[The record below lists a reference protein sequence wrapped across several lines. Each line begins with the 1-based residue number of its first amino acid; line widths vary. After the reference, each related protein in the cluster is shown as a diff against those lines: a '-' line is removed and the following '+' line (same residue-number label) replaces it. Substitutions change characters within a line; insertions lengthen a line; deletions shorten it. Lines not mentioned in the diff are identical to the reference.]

1 MRIKSLS
8 ISNFRSYYKEVKINF
23 QDLTAIV
30 GKNDIGKS
38 TILEALDVFFHNG
51 KGIIKLDKDDINV
64 YAKANGETDVRISV
78 VFDSLPQSVIID
90 DSNETTLKNEYLL
103 NKDEDL

>member
-64 YAKANGETDVRISV
+64 NAKANGETDVRISV
-78 VFDSLPQSVIID
+78 VFDSLPQNGLTCKVPCLSYPKI
-90 DSNETTLKNEYLL
+90 L
-103 NKDEDL
+103 

>member
-38 TILEALDVFFHNG
+38 TILEALDVFFHYG
-51 KGIIKLDKDDINV
+51 KGIIKLDKIGRASCRERV
-64 YAKANGETDVRISV
+64 
-78 VFDSLPQSVIID
+78 
-90 DSNETTLKNEYLL
+90 
-103 NKDEDL
+103 

>member
-8 ISNFRSYYKEVKINF
+8 ISSFRSYYKEVKINF

-51 KGIIKLDKDDINV
+51 KGIIKLDKDDINDINV
-64 YAKANGETDVRISV
+64 NAKANGETDVRISV
-78 VFDSLPQSVIID
+78 VFDSLPQNVIID
-90 DSNETTLKNEYLL
+90 EANETTCKPPT
-103 NKDEDL
+103 KHV

>member
-1 MRIKSLS
+1 MRIKSLA
-8 ISNFRSYYKEVKINF
+8 ISNFRSYYEEVKINF
-23 QDLTAIV
+23 LDLTAIV

-38 TILEALDVFFHNG
+38 TILEALDVFFNNG

-64 YAKANGETDVRISV
+64 NAKANGETDVRISV

-90 DSNETTLKNEYLL
+90 DSNETTLKKE
-103 NKDEDL
+103 

>member
-8 ISNFRSYYKEVKINF
+8 ISNFRSYYKEVKISF

-51 KGIIKLDKDDINV
+51 KGIVKLDKDDINV
-64 YAKANGETDVRISV
+64 NSKANGETDVRISI
-78 VFDSLPQSVIID
+78 VFGSLPQSVIID
-90 DSNETTLKNEYLL
+90 DSNIHGDRKSVV
-103 NKDEDL
+103 